1 MPTLKGMLLVAL
13 GAALGGSL
21 RYVVASLVSHQTG
34 TGFPWGTLVVNLT
47 GCLLI
52 GCAVPLLL
60 DLEQSRHGWSLLLV
74 VGVLGGYTTLSAFA
88 LETLRLYRADR
99 GALAAAYMIATNT
112 GAMICIV
119 LGVQLGR
126 LAERWLH
133 TGTA

>member
-1 MPTLKGMLLVAL
+1 M
-13 GAALGGSL
+13 
-21 RYVVASLVSHQTG
+21 
-34 TGFPWGTLVVNLT
+34 VNLT

-60 DLEQSRHGWSLLLV
+60 DLEQSRHDWSLLLV

-88 LETLRLYRADR
+88 LETLRLYRADKDT
-99 GALAAAYMIATNT
+99 LAAAYLVATNA
-112 GAMICIV
+112 GAMVCIV

-133 TGTA
+133 AGTA